1 MLSHISQF
9 SLCYIMAEP
18 TQDPTLEIAAGDHQ
32 GYMRLALSL
41 ATKSPPKP
49 TNYRVGA
56 VMVDTDTNEVLATGY
71 TLELPGNTHAEQ
83 CCIEKLSQ
91 KYTVTGTHLGEAL
104 PDAVALY
111 TTVEPCSQR
120 LSGNTPCVDRIL
132 SVGKRIRTV
141 YVGVQEPDTFVTGN
155 SSRRK
160 LEEAGIQVQLVS
172 GLEKDILEVATAGH
186 SSHSS

>member
-1 MLSHISQF
+1 MSMPEATHDPAPEIS
-9 SLCYIMAEP
+9 
-18 TQDPTLEIAAGDHQ
+18 AGNHE

-56 VMVDTDTNEVLATGY
+56 VMVDAATNEVLATGY

-83 CCIEKLSQ
+83 CCIEKLAQ
-91 KYTVTGTHLGEAL
+91 KHAVSGTHLGEVL
-104 PDAVALY
+104 PDAVTLY

-132 SVGKRIRTV
+132 AIGKRIKTV
-141 YVGVQEPDTFVTGN
+141 YVGVQEPDTFVSGN
-155 SSRRK
+155 SGRRK
-160 LEEAGIQVQLVS
+160 LEDAGIEISLVS

-186 SSHSS
+186 KTRSS